1 MNNRTQ
7 FQLQS
12 LYDSLLGR
20 SEQCKLDQKINY
32 YLITLRKVN

>member
-20 SEQCKLDQKINY
+20 SEQCKLEKINY